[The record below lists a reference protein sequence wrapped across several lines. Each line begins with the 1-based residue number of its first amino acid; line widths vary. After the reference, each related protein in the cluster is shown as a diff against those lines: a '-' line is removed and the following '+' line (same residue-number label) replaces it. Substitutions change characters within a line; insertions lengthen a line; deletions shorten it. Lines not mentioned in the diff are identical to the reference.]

1 MGSVLYLTKDSFV
14 WENLDLRYAQFLKWV
29 SGLTAEDLIRNG
41 WRPETGDK
49 PIADILEFL
58 MGKAAA
64 YNMFLR
70 QGG

>member
-1 MGSVLYLTKDSFV
+1 MGK
-14 WENLDLRYAQFLKWV
+14 
-29 SGLTAEDLIRNG
+29 SGFEICTVFEVGIRINSRTSDRNG